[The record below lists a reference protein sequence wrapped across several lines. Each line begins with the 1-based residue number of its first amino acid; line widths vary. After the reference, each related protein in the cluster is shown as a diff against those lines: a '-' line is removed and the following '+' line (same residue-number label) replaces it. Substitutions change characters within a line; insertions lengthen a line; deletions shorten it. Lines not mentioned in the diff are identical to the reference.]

1 MRWRLVGGVAVVAG
15 AAAGGA
21 VVATGGE
28 DPVHAAEPTAAR
40 ATASVERTDLVDR
53 ENISGTLG
61 YADPGRLGSAAGGV
75 RAGLRE
81 GGSVIPRGHSLY
93 DAPNEPAAFLFYGT
107 L

>member
-28 DPVHAAEPTAAR
+28 EPVRAAGPAAAR

-53 ENISGTLG
+53 ENISGKLG
-61 YADPGRLGSAAGGV
+61 YADPGAPGSAGGGV
-75 RAGLRE
+75 LTGLRDE
-81 GGSVIPRGHSLY
+81 GSVITRGHSLY
-93 DAPNEPAAFLFYGT
+93 DVDDEPAAFLF
-107 L
+107 